1 LLSGVIARSRPSA
14 TMGVVYGAAAGFTS
28 TLAHAGGP
36 PATMYLLP
44 QQLPRRIFVGT
55 NVMFFAAVNL
65 LKLLPYWLL
74 GLLRVGNLTT
84 IVILAPLAVLGV
96 WVGIRLNRRFTD
108 LWFNRVV
115 YALLFL
121 TGIELVTGRSIIN
134 LLF

>member
-1 LLSGVIARSRPSA
+1 
-14 TMGVVYGAAAGFTS
+14 M
-28 TLAHAGGP
+28 
-36 PATMYLLP
+36 
-44 QQLPRRIFVGT
+44 GT
-55 NVMFFAAVNL
+55 NVIFFAAVNL
-65 LKLLPYWLL
+65 MKLLPYWLL

-96 WVGIRLNRRFTD
+96 WLGIRLNRRFTD

-134 LLF
+134 VLF